1 MKNNGLKLSELMKN
15 INLHTVRKL
24 TVPKVEL
31 KHRYI
36 IVKYLNII
44 VKCLKDKEKIF
55 NPAREK

>member
-1 MKNNGLKLSELMKN
+1 MKN

-44 VKCLKDKEKIF
+44 VKCLKDKEKIL